1 MAIFLG
7 DVQYIQ
13 NGTVTPRVWH
23 FIHWL
28 LSRFD
33 PPRHTCTPRRDGVW
47 VPKKWC
53 WGKERLGDTMGGCF
67 TRFHQEVLDFWDEWQ
82 SDDAIGESIDT
93 PHFGRTGNPE
103 VRGKIGVWGGSESW
117 LLPGGWGSSTDLYN
131 PWCTMMRTVE
141 TITFYKLKTTCKFAV
156 FLGHPQ
162 AKKWF
167 VLRKNP
173 MDTPQDCFSF
183 ESQIRR

>member
-1 MAIFLG
+1 
-7 DVQYIQ
+7 
-13 NGTVTPRVWH
+13 
-23 FIHWL
+23 
-28 LSRFD
+28 
-33 PPRHTCTPRRDGVW
+33 
-47 VPKKWC
+47 
-53 WGKERLGDTMGGCF
+53 MGGCF
-67 TRFHQEVLDFWDEWQ
+67 TRFHQEVLGWMT
-82 SDDAIGESIDT
+82 IGWRHWWVHWY

-141 TITFYKLKTTCKFAV
+141 TITFYKLNTTCKFAV